1 MIHYLDLADLLV
13 IAEMLLDTPA
23 EDLAKAGRLDL
34 AESAL
39 HAPAARFDGIEFY
52 PDMATKA
59 AVLCAHLVKNHPLI
73 DGNKRLAFVAMVE
86 FLERNG
92 YPWTP
97 PVGDDDGEV
106 TDRTIRRVAGCVL
119 DDEVIA
125 DLSTW
130 IRRCTGM

>member
-39 HAPAARFDGIEFY
+39 HAPAARFDGVEFY

-92 YPWTP
+92 YSWTP
-97 PVGDDDGEV
+97 PEGDEDGEV
-106 TDRTIRRVAGCVL
+106 TDGTIRRVAAGAL
-119 DDEVIA
+119 DDDVIT
-125 DLSTW
+125 DLSMW
-130 IRRCTGM
+130 VRRCTGM